1 MKKHKS
7 NHWTISLI
15 LGFSLVLGTANLAG
29 AENVP
34 ETIQSIIEK
43 EFPGAEITEVE
54 QEMWQG
60 GVVTEVELI
69 STDGIHY
76 EVYVSEDGQ
85 ILKVEEEDGGLP
97 WIGGELSIGMAARGE
112 REIYK
117 EVGSEFEPAPFI
129 RYENGPFEIE
139 GYDGLDASFKLFG
152 TGSYQIALKGSVDFE
167 DGYDSD
173 DSDYFEDMDELDTL
187 YGVGLECETNYAG
200 WKAEL
205 AFEQDVSGEHDGQEV
220 ELALGYPWMAVGF
233 EFQPTLSATWLSEK
247 TVDYFYGVS
256 AKEAKSDRPAYSPG
270 ASYEIGAE
278 LMILRPLFGNFTAVG
293 IVEISTFGKE
303 ITDSP
308 LVDEDY
314 EIEGVLGIMYTF

>member
-1 MKKHKS
+1 MNKRTA

-15 LGFSLVLGTANLAG
+15 LGISLVLGAAHLAG

-34 ETIQSIIEK
+34 ETIQRIIEK

-54 QEMWQG
+54 QEMWQD

-117 EVGSEFEPAPFI
+117 DVGSEFELVPFI
-129 RYENGPFEIE
+129 RYENGPFEIK

-152 TGSYQIALKGSVDFE
+152 TSSYEIALKGSADFE

-173 DSDYFEDMDELDTL
+173 DSDYFEDMDELGTL
-187 YGVGLECETNYAG
+187 YGVGLKCETNYAG
-200 WKAEL
+200 WKAKLE
-205 AFEQDVSGEHDGQEV
+205 FKQDVSGEHDGQEV
-220 ELALGYPWMAVGF
+220 ELALGYPWMAGGF

-278 LMILRPLFGNFTAVG
+278 LMILRPLFGNFTVVG
-293 IVEISTFGKE
+293 IVEISSFGNN

>member
-1 MKKHKS
+1 MKKQVVIVLSVSVALCMQLMLGLAVADKGMDLPEAVKS
-7 NHWTISLI
+7 S
-15 LGFSLVLGTANLAG
+15 
-29 AENVP
+29 
-34 ETIQSIIEK
+34 IEK
-43 EFPGAEITEVE
+43 AFPDAEITEVE
-54 QEMWQG
+54 KENWKG
-60 GVVTEVELI
+60 KVVTEVELI
-69 STDGIHY
+69 STDGIYY
-76 EVYVSEDGQ
+76 EVYVSEDGR
-85 ILKVEEEDGGLP
+85 ILKVEEEGGELP

-117 EVGSEFEPAPFI
+117 DVGSEFEPAPFI

-152 TGSYQIALKGSVDFE
+152 TGSYEIALKGSVDFE

-173 DSDYFEDMDELDTL
+173 DSDYFEGMDELGTP
-187 YGVGLECETNYAG
+187 YSVGLEYETNFAG

-205 AFEQDVSGEHDGQEV
+205 EFEQDVSGEHDGQEV
-220 ELALGYPWMAVGF
+220 ELALGYPRMAGGF
-233 EFQPTLSATWLSEK
+233 EFRPTVSATWLSEK

-256 AKEAKSDRPAYSPG
+256 VKEARPDRPVYSPG

-278 LMILRPLFGNFTAVG
+278 VMILRPLFGNFTAVG
-293 IVEISTFGKE
+293 IVEISTFGKD

-314 EIEGVLGIMYTF
+314 EIEGGLGIMYTF

>member
-1 MKKHKS
+1 LS
-7 NHWTISLI
+7 SL
-15 LGFSLVLGTANLAG
+15 STA
-29 AENVP
+29 
-34 ETIQSIIEK
+34 
-43 EFPGAEITEVE
+43 
-54 QEMWQG
+54 
-60 GVVTEVELI
+60 
-69 STDGIHY
+69 
-76 EVYVSEDGQ
+76 
-85 ILKVEEEDGGLP
+85 
-97 WIGGELSIGMAARGE
+97 IGGELSIGVAVRGE

-117 EVGSEFEPAPFI
+117 DVGSEFEPSLFI
-129 RYENGPFEIE
+129 RYENGPFEVE

-152 TGSYQIALKGSVDFE
+152 SGSHEIALKGSVDFE

-173 DSDYFEDMDELDTL
+173 DSDYFEGMDELDTP
-187 YGVGLECETNYAG
+187 YSVGLEYETNFAG
-200 WKAEL
+200 WTAEL
-205 AFEQDVSGEHDGQEV
+205 EFEQDVSGEHDGQAV

-233 EFQPTLSATWLSEK
+233 EFHPTLSATWLSEK

-293 IVEISTFGKE
+293 IVEISAFGKD

-314 EIEGVLGIMYTF
+314 EIEGGLGIMYTF

>member
-1 MKKHKS
+1 MKKQE
-7 NHWTISLI
+7 IMI
-15 LGFSLVLGTANLAG
+15 LAICLALCLHLMLGIAVADKGKDL
-29 AENVP
+29 P
-34 ETIQSIIEK
+34 ETVKSSIEK
-43 EFPGAEITEVE
+43 AFPGAKITEVE
-54 QEMWQG
+54 EEMWQD
-60 GVVTEVELI
+60 GVVMEVELI
-69 STDGIHY
+69 STDGSHY

-85 ILKVEEEDGGLP
+85 ILKVEEEDGELP

-117 EVGSEFEPAPFI
+117 DVGSEFEPAPFI

-152 TGSYQIALKGSVDFE
+152 TGSYEIALKGSVDFE
-167 DGYDSD
+167 EGYDSD
-173 DSDYFEDMDELDTL
+173 DSDYFEGMYELDTP
-187 YGVGLECETNYAG
+187 YSVGLEYETNFAG

-205 AFEQDVSGEHDGQEV
+205 EFEQDVSGEHDGQAV
-220 ELALGYPWMAVGF
+220 ELALGYPWMAGGV
-233 EFQPTLSATWLSEK
+233 EFRPTLSATWLSEK

-256 AKEAKSDRPAYSPG
+256 AKEAKPDRPAYSPG

-293 IVEISTFGKE
+293 IVETSTFGKD

-314 EIEGVLGIMYTF
+314 EIEGGLGIMYTF

>member
-1 MKKHKS
+1 MEKHTA

-15 LGFSLVLGTANLAG
+15 LGISLVLGAAHLAG
-29 AENVP
+29 AEKVP
-34 ETIQSIIEK
+34 ETIQRIIEK

-54 QEMWQG
+54 QEMWQD

-69 STDGIHY
+69 STDGIYY

-85 ILKVEEEDGGLP
+85 ILKVEEEDGVLP

-117 EVGSEFEPAPFI
+117 DVGSEFEPAPFI

-152 TGSYQIALKGSVDFE
+152 TGSHEIALKGSVDFE

-187 YGVGLECETNYAG
+187 YSVGLEYETNFAG

-205 AFEQDVSGEHDGQEV
+205 EFEQDVSGEHDGQEV

-233 EFQPTLSATWLSEK
+233 EFHPTLGATWLSEK

-256 AKEAKSDRPAYSPG
+256 TKEAKSDRPVYSPG

-293 IVEISTFGKE
+293 IVEISTFGKD